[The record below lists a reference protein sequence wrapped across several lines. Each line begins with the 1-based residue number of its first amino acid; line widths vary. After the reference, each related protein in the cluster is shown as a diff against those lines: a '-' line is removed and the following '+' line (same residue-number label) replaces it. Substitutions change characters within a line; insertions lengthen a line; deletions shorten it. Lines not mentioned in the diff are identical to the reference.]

1 MHTASIYYIN
11 LVSNITSN
19 FPWSMKISNRNVY
32 IIYRRWYLLS
42 LAFIIFWWRSNMLY
56 HLNLTLNHFD
66 FQQNIHQKVLVF
78 FGDLKCVKF
87 LFLFSLSRRTT
98 RRNYWY
104 AWRKWLNSVHCKILI
119 LTHNDTNV
127 NTRGAMGV
135 GFGLC
140 ISCGLE
146 MVVRLDSLV

>member
-1 MHTASIYYIN
+1 MKKLHALSSKSYMKPFGF
-11 LVSNITSN
+11 SAKHSSKGTS
-19 FPWSMKISNRNVY
+19 F
-32 IIYRRWYLLS
+32 YLG
-42 LAFIIFWWRSNMLY
+42 FEMCEI
-56 HLNLTLNHFD
+56 
-66 FQQNIHQKVLVF
+66 
-78 FGDLKCVKF
+78 

-127 NTRGAMGV
+127 KTRGAMGV